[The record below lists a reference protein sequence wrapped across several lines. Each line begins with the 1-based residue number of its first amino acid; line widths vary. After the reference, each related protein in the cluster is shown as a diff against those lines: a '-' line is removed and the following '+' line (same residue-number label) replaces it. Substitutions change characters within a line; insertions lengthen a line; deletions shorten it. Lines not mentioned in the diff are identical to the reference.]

1 MKALVTGSTGF
12 VGTHLIRGLEQPVA
26 VGRNLEKIRQRLG
39 NVEARV
45 WDPGRTVDS
54 SLFSGID
61 TVFHLAG
68 ESVYHGRWNPTRIEA
83 IRKSRVETTRRIVEG
98 MAACAEP
105 PKTFICSSAIGF
117 YGDRGA
123 EKLNES
129 AVAGHDFLADVCA
142 AWEHEALRARE
153 FGIRVVCVRTGV
165 VLGRDGG
172 ALSQMLPP
180 FKMGLGGRLGAG
192 RQYMSWIHIDDLIG
206 IMLYA
211 AGRDEISGPV
221 NGVAPEAVTNAEFTT
236 ILARTLH
243 RPALFPVPA
252 CLLKLVVGE
261 FATVLLASQRVAPEK
276 ITRAGYQ
283 FRFPTLTGCLADL
296 LSPSR

>member
-12 VGTHLIRGLEQPVA
+12 VGAHLIRGLEHPVA

-45 WDPGRTVDS
+45 WDPGRTVES
-54 SLFSGID
+54 SLFAGID

-68 ESVYHGRWNPTRIEA
+68 ESVFHGRWNPTRKKA
-83 IRKSRVETTRRIVEG
+83 IRKSRVETTRQIVEG

-123 EKLNES
+123 EILNES
-129 AVAGHDFLADVCA
+129 AAAGHDFLADVCA

-180 FKMGLGGRLGAG
+180 FKMGLGGRLGNG

-221 NGVAPEAVTNAEFTT
+221 NGVAPEAVTNAEFTG
-236 ILARTLH
+236 ILARALH

-252 CLLKLVVGE
+252 CLLKVVVGE
-261 FATVLLASQRVAPEK
+261 FATVLLASQRVVPEK

-283 FRFPTLTGCLADL
+283 FHFPTLTEGLTDL

>member
-12 VGTHLIRGLEQPVA
+12 VGTHLTRRLEQPVA

-39 NVEARV
+39 NFEARV
-45 WDPGRTVDS
+45 WDPGRTVEP

-68 ESVYHGRWNPTRIEA
+68 ESVFHGRWNPTRKEA

-105 PKTFICSSAIGF
+105 PKTLICSSAIGF

-129 AVAGHDFLADVCA
+129 APSGHDFLAGVCA
-142 AWEHEALRARE
+142 AWEHEALRAQD
-153 FGIRVVCVRTGV
+153 FGVRVVCVRTAV
-165 VLGRDGG
+165 VLGKDGG
-172 ALSQMLPP
+172 ALVQMLTP
-180 FKMGLGGRLGAG
+180 FKMGVGGRLGDG

-211 AGRDEISGPV
+211 AGHEEISGPV

-261 FATVLLASQRVAPEK
+261 FATVLLASQRVVPEK
-276 ITRAGYQ
+276 ITWAGYQ
-283 FRFPTLTGCLADL
+283 FHFPTLPGALADL
-296 LSPSR
+296 LSP